1 MSAEKIIEQIKTDAS
16 KEVKEILKEAEKQ
29 AKEIINEAKK
39 ETNAEAEKI
48 LADGKKQ
55 SENHKKILVSQA
67 NQDAKKEIM
76 AAKEKIIEECFVKA
90 HHILSTLK
98 ETEYKNMVRKL
109 MTDGVK
115 KLGGKCDGVKKLGG
129 KCTVIVS
136 RDIDKQIAKD
146 LHFEVIGNIEASGGI
161 MLKSGDGRITL
172 DHTFDGILKREKDQ
186 IRIKVGKLLFS

>member
-29 AKEIINEAKK
+29 AKTIINEAKK
-39 ETNAEAEKI
+39 EAEKEAEKI
-48 LADGKKQ
+48 LVDGKKQ
-55 SENHKKILVSQA
+55 SDNHKKILVSQA

-76 AAKEKIIEECFVKA
+76 AAKEKIIDECFVKA

-109 MTDGVK
+109 MTY
-115 KLGGKCDGVKKLGG
+115 GVKKLGG

-146 LHFEVIGNIEASGGI
+146 LHLEVIGNVEASGGI

-172 DHTFDGILKREKDQ
+172 DHTFDGILNREKDQ